1 MSLRGEGVGI
11 FLCLNSLPNKC
22 LPKFDRR
29 FQLCRQPPLRGCCS
43 AVQCSVR
50 IVSQLRPALENF
62 LVGYYAHQTQI
73 CDESL
78 IKMEGKCCHST
89 ACPDLGLSQEQDS
102 PEPGW
107 SEPEL
112 FRQWRPSSPLA
123 WAISTDS
130 TCSMSSALV
139 VMRRRRDKDDD
150 SDGQGDALTVQS
162 HL

>member
-62 LVGYYAHQTQI
+62 LVGYYAHQTQMCSTI
-73 CDESL
+73 DL
-78 IKMEGKCCHST
+78 VDVST
-89 ACPDLGLSQEQDS
+89 A
-102 PEPGW
+102 
-107 SEPEL
+107 
-112 FRQWRPSSPLA
+112 F
-123 WAISTDS
+123 
-130 TCSMSSALV
+130 
-139 VMRRRRDKDDD
+139 DDYILLQKTLTAD
-150 SDGQGDALTVQS
+150 FGDVTIAFDD
-162 HL
+162 

>member
-62 LVGYYAHQTQI
+62 LVGYYAHQTQM
-73 CDESL
+73 CGPSPCVVLLKCHWL
-78 IKMEGKCCHST
+78 IGNVTDGPSPAPGGGGWQPLECRS
-89 ACPDLGLSQEQDS
+89 SQ
-102 PEPGW
+102 
-107 SEPEL
+107 L
-112 FRQWRPSSPLA
+112 
-123 WAISTDS
+123 
-130 TCSMSSALV
+130 
-139 VMRRRRDKDDD
+139 
-150 SDGQGDALTVQS
+150 S
-162 HL
+162 HLDVNRGNWGPLTPTTGLTTNLRYTFSRRP

>member
-62 LVGYYAHQTQI
+62 LVGYYAHQTQMW
-73 CDESL
+73 L
-78 IKMEGKCCHST
+78 IPSCQSCNEIHIFNLKWEKMENFFIKETWKTYYLSVCKKWHFFWSVRYFSQIMY
-89 ACPDLGLSQEQDS
+89 DLLRGNSQQLALS
-102 PEPGW
+102 
-107 SEPEL
+107 
-112 FRQWRPSSPLA
+112 
-123 WAISTDS
+123 
-130 TCSMSSALV
+130 
-139 VMRRRRDKDDD
+139 
-150 SDGQGDALTVQS
+150 VQMNNNVCKNKMKFF
-162 HL
+162 HK

>member
-62 LVGYYAHQTQI
+62 LVGYYAHQTQM
-73 CDESL
+73 CEAFSL
-78 IKMEGKCCHST
+78 YFGLLDLQGVPKKMSFSGKT
-89 ACPDLGLSQEQDS
+89 AITTFKLIQDANVGGVLENS
-102 PEPGW
+102 GY
-107 SEPEL
+107 L
-112 FRQWRPSSPLA
+112 LQH
-123 WAISTDS
+123 
-130 TCSMSSALV
+130 
-139 VMRRRRDKDDD
+139 
-150 SDGQGDALTVQS
+150 G
-162 HL
+162 H